1 MKNADMKVIAIILSI
16 ALLFTL
22 FVSNGVS
29 IASVVMLF
37 TNNGTAA
44 TGDVGNTDDATNGGN
59 TATNNGYV
67 SNNGGNTVSNNTAT
81 NNGATNTGTANGA
94 TNNTATNNGGSGT
107 AQQGTDANAGN
118 AGAANADD
126 PVIADPFGFY
136 SKAANEIHTK
146 GNAGYKKIGWQAVEG
161 QLTLDK
167 LQFLA
172 GTLTD
177 LIAGFMTE
185 KDAAEVKDCP
195 KGSDDAKNRMPASNC
210 DKKYIKSATA
220 TKEGDNYVI
229 QIVLTEFV
237 NPSYDDPDGLQLMSR
252 EFLDM
257 KDVLNEVATNDTVKA
272 IVKSVDGT
280 ITYTD
285 YTITA
290 TMTSDG
296 KFIKIVHYGV
306 GNIVADVQAVAGS
319 LKASGA
325 LSFNAEYYDFVY

>member
-22 FVSNGVS
+22 FTSNAVSV
-29 IASVVMLF
+29 ASVVMLF
-37 TNNGTAA
+37 VGGGTPVAGEQAANNNGET
-44 TGDVGNTDDATNGGN
+44 
-59 TATNNGYV
+59 
-67 SNNGGNTVSNNTAT
+67 S
-81 NNGATNTGTANGA
+81 
-94 TNNTATNNGGSGT
+94 TNNTNTNT
-107 AQQGTDANAGN
+107 VVPQQQGTQQQGTQQQGTQQQGTQQQGTQQQGTQQQGTQQQGTQQQGADAN
-118 AGAANADD
+118 D
-126 PVIADPFGFY
+126 PVIADPFAFY
-136 SKAANEIHTK
+136 SKYANEIHTK

-172 GTLTD
+172 GPLTD

-185 KDAAEVKDCP
+185 KYAATVNDCP

-210 DKKYIKSATA
+210 SQQYIKSATA
-220 TKEGDNYVI
+220 QKDGDNYVVT
-229 QIVLTEFV
+229 IVLTEFV
-237 NPSYDDPDGLQLMSR
+237 NPSYDEPDGLQLMSR
-252 EFLDM
+252 EFLDF
-257 KDVLNEVATNDTVKA
+257 KDVLNEVANNDTVKA
-272 IVKSVDGT
+272 LVKSVDGT

-306 GNIVADVQAVAGS
+306 GDIVADVQAVAGS
-319 LKASGA
+319 LSASGA